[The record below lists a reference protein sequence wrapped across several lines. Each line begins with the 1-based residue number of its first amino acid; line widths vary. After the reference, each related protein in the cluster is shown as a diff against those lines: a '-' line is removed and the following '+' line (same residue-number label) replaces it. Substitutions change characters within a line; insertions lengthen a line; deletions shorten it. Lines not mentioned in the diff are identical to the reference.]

1 MYRPRSSRLVVLAAA
16 LSAALLAVSCSN
28 TGTTKDAAPDKQAST
43 TPEPTEFSGYVRTP
57 PLDVSSVTLPAVS
70 GELVNMVAEPGG
82 LRIVYFGYT
91 TCPDVCP
98 MTLGHVKVALGD
110 QTATDRER
118 VQVDMITID
127 PSRDTSEK
135 LTAYLDNF
143 VSDANALRTEDPY
156 LLRASAKAFGA
167 DFSVSVDGEGK
178 RQVAHT
184 ADVYVVDDTGIVVLA
199 WAFGT
204 AGGDISRDLSKLLA
218 GDRPGRDEPADDTTG
233 TTIREEQ

>member
-1 MYRPRSSRLVVLAAA
+1 MHRPRSPRRVVLAAA
-16 LSAALLAVSCSN
+16 LSTALLAGSCSD
-28 TGTTKDAAPDKQAST
+28 GTTKETAPQKQAAP
-43 TPEPTEFSGYVRTP
+43 TPEQTEFSGYVRTP
-57 PLDVSSVTLPAVS
+57 PLDVSSVTLPNAD
-70 GELVNMVAEPGG
+70 GEKINMVAETGG

-110 QTATDRER
+110 QTPTDRER

-135 LTAYLDNF
+135 LTSYLDNF
-143 VSDANALRTEDPY
+143 VPDANALRTDDPY

-184 ADVYVVDDTGIVVLA
+184 ADLYVVDDTGTVVLA

-218 GDRPGRDEPADDTTG
+218 GDRPGLDEPADDMTG
-233 TTIREEQ
+233 TTNREER